1 MRSVCAADRVEL
13 SSFARRQ
20 EPGFLLTTKCLRHST
35 LVAQFWTPI
44 YQERIVERRK
54 FLASSIAAAA
64 VGMTSPAN
72 LHAFQGTAES
82 KAREF
87 YVLRHY
93 FIRSGPQQSAT
104 SPFFQEALIPAL
116 NRAGINPVGVFN
128 LTIGAPG
135 PSVFVI
141 MPSSSLENL
150 VEIED
155 RLLQDSEYQ
164 KAGAAFLGAGNAE
177 PAFERVE
184 SSLMHAFQGWPT
196 LTVPPAKAAGTPR
209 IFELRS
215 YEGASEQNY
224 RTKVE
229 MFHHGEFDAFRK
241 AGFQVVFAGEVLVGQ
256 RLPKLTYMVSYES
269 LDERTRKWAAFFA
282 SDEWKHLIS
291 NAKYSAP
298 GLVSNNSIEILT
310 PAQYSQI

>member
-1 MRSVCAADRVEL
+1 M
-13 SSFARRQ
+13 
-20 EPGFLLTTKCLRHST
+20 
-35 LVAQFWTPI
+35 
-44 YQERIVERRK
+44 ERRK

-64 VGMTSPAN
+64 VGLNSPAS
-72 LHAFQGTAES
+72 LHAFQGAGES

-104 SPFFQEALIPAL
+104 NPFFQNALIPAL
-116 NRAGINPVGVFN
+116 NRAGISPVGVFN
-128 LTIGAPG
+128 LTIGEPG
-135 PSVFVI
+135 PSVFVVL
-141 MPSSSLENL
+141 PSASLEDL
-150 VEIED
+150 AEVED

-164 KAGAAFLGAGNAE
+164 KAGAEFLGAGNAE

-184 SSLMHAFQGWPT
+184 SSLMHAFQGWPK

-215 YEGASEQNY
+215 YEGVSEHLY
-224 RTKVE
+224 RLKVD

-241 AGFQVVFAGEVLVGQ
+241 AGFQMVFAGEVLVGQ

-269 LDERTRKWAAFFA
+269 LDERTSKWAAFFA
-282 SDEWKHLIS
+282 SEEWKRLAS
-291 NAKYSAP
+291 NPKYSVP
-298 GLVSNNSIEILT
+298 GLVSNNSIQILT
-310 PAQYSQI
+310 PAQYSQV